1 MRNNGYWGKV
11 LRVNLS
17 NGRITEEEISESV
30 FKKFIGGSGFGAKVI
45 YDEVKSNT
53 DPFDPENRVVF
64 AVGPWQAADFWGS
77 GKFSVISKSPL
88 TNTLADSSGGGNWAP
103 NFKRCGYD
111 ALIIQ
116 GKASKPVYIFIHN
129 KGAELKDA
137 SRFWGMDT
145 LEVID
150 ELKED
155 FSEKRASIVTI
166 GMAGEKLVRFAC
178 VTIDGH
184 SFAGRTGIG
193 AVMGSKNLKAVVV
206 YGTKKCESF
215 NAQEISKFK
224 KTYGKKIKENAKE
237 IHDHGTPAG
246 IMPSA
251 YAGSLPIKY
260 WSGDVWEKEAEK
272 LSPPRY
278 TKILNVRPRACM
290 NCNIGCHRGIV
301 ITDPPKYVVN
311 GAGPEYETLG
321 LLGSNCLV
329 DDLKAISKA
338 NDLCNRFGMDTIS
351 TGSCV
356 AFTMEC
362 FERGWLAAKD
372 TDGLE
377 VKWGDPKSLIELVK
391 KIGTRE
397 GFGDILAEGTL
408 KAARKI
414 NKEAE
419 DIVAQVRGLD
429 LPAYDPRAFWATAVN
444 YATGTIG
451 ASHERGAVVRYD
463 FGFEDLDLGIDETKN
478 VMFNVEGK
486 SYMAA
491 KAQDYSALM
500 NSLTMCDFVVDAGQ
514 VTLRELNKVFNA
526 ITGWNFSIQEFLEA
540 GERIHNLQRIINI
553 RDGKGKEYDTLPK
566 KMFQSAKSGP
576 REGKI
581 PPLDKLLN
589 DYYRIRGWGKD
600 GKPLPETLKRL
611 GLTKYL

>member
-17 NGRITEEEISESV
+17 NGQITIEKIYESV

-45 YDEVKSNT
+45 YEEVKPDM
-53 DPFDPENRVVF
+53 DPFDPENRIVF
-64 AVGPWQAADFWGS
+64 SVGPWQAADFWGS

-88 TNTLADSSGGGNWAP
+88 TNTLADSSGGGKWAP

-116 GKASKPVYIFIHN
+116 GKASKPVYIFIN
-129 KGAELKDA
+129 DKGAELKDA

-145 LEVID
+145 IEVID

-155 FSEKRASIVTI
+155 VSEKRASIATI
-166 GMAGEKLVRFAC
+166 GMAGEKLVRFSCLA
-178 VTIDGH
+178 IDGH
-184 SFAGRTGIG
+184 GFAGRTGIG

-206 YGTKKCESF
+206 YGTKKCGSF
-215 NAQEISKFK
+215 NTQEISKFK
-224 KTYGKKIKENAKE
+224 KIYGKKIKENGKE
-237 IHDHGTPAG
+237 LHDHGTPAG
-246 IMPSA
+246 TMASA
-251 YAGSLPIKY
+251 YTGTLPIKY
-260 WSGDVWEKEAEK
+260 WSGDIWEGVEK
-272 LSPPRY
+272 LVPPRY
-278 TKILNVRPRACM
+278 TEILNVQPRACM
-290 NCNIGCHRGIV
+290 NCNIACHRQIV
-301 ITDPPKYVVN
+301 ITDPPEYAVK
-311 GAGPEYETLG
+311 GAGPEYETLA

-338 NDLCNRFGMDTIS
+338 NDLCNRYGMDTIS
-351 TGSCV
+351 MGSCV

-362 FERGWLAAKD
+362 FERGWLTAED
-372 TDGLE
+372 NDGLE

-391 KIGTRE
+391 KTGTRE

-408 KAARKI
+408 RAAQKI
-414 NKEAE
+414 KNNAE
-419 DIVAQVRGLD
+419 DIVVQVRGLD
-429 LPAYDPRAFWATAVN
+429 FAGYDPRAFWATAVN

-451 ASHERGAVVRYD
+451 ASHERGAVIRYEFGIED
-463 FGFEDLDLGIDETKN
+463 FDLGIDNDKN
-478 VMFNVEGK
+478 DKFNIEGK
-486 SYMAA
+486 AYMAI

-514 VTLRELNKVFNA
+514 ITLKELNKVFNA
-526 ITGWNFSIQEFLEA
+526 ITGWNFSIQEFFEA
-540 GERIHNLQRIINI
+540 GERIHTLQRLINI
-553 RDGKGKEYDTLPK
+553 RDGKGNEYDTLPK
-566 KMFQSAKSGP
+566 KMFQAAKSGP

-581 PPLDKLLN
+581 PPIKKLLN

-611 GLTKYL
+611 CLI